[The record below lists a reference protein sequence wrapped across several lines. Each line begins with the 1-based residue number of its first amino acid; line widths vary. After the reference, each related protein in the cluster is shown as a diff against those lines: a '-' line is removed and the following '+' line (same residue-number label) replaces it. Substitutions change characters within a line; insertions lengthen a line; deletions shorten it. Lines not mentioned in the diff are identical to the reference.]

1 MAKLQSAARTFLS
14 AILLALLLVAPAFAE
29 NTRIRDVIYGRKF
42 GTALT
47 MDVIKPEKQSGIGVV
62 VMVSGGFT
70 SDHAWTD
77 GMFSGNTFTALTDR
91 GMTLFLVVHGSQPK
105 YVVAEINQDI
115 QRSIRFIRSN
125 ASEYG
130 VDPNRLGITGG
141 SSGGYLSVMAG
152 CSGKDGDPAAKDPV
166 DRASSKIAAV
176 ACFFPPTDLVNY
188 GQEGRLFNQF
198 EPVKFAWH
206 TIPVS
211 DKPRDEQ
218 IKILTELSPI
228 NHISKDTAPTFIITG
243 DNDALVPHEQSMR
256 FIEKLKAQG
265 VPAKIDIRPGLGH
278 GWPTMNKDY
287 SLIADW
293 FEKYCVAAPAKEG
306 I

>member
-1 MAKLQSAARTFLS
+1 MFKCRPAVLIVLLS
-14 AILLALLLVAPAFAE
+14 FALVHSAFAE
-29 NTRIRDVIYGRKF
+29 ATRIRDVIYGRKF

-77 GMFSGNTFTALTDR
+77 GMFSGTTFKPMLDK
-91 GMTLFLVVHGSQPK
+91 GQTLFLVVHGSQPK

-130 VDPNRLGITGG
+130 VDPNRLGVTGG
-141 SSGGYLSVMAG
+141 SSGGYLSIMIG
-152 CSGKDGDPAAKDPV
+152 TTGKDGDPKAKDPI
-166 DRASSKIAAV
+166 DRASSKVQAV
-176 ACFFPPTDLVNY
+176 ACFFPPADLVNY
-188 GQEGRLFNQF
+188 GQERRLFNQF
-198 EPVKFAWH
+198 EPVRFAWH

-228 NHISKDTAPTFIITG
+228 NHVSKDTAPTFIITG
-243 DNDALVPHEQSMR
+243 DNDALVPHEQSVR
-256 FIEKLKAQG
+256 FIAKLKENG
-265 VPAKIDIRPGLGH
+265 VPCQLDIRPGLGH
-278 GWPTMNKDY
+278 GWPTMGKDY

-293 FEKYCVAAPAKEG
+293 FEKYLPAKN
-306 I
+306 